1 MSCQITC
8 LAYCWGLSPLLHLLQ
23 GAGINYSLFE
33 FPMLC
38 RNIKYRYQ
46 IDYQTKSQEQTQ
58 TGNNIFRNY
67 IGKAMKLEAVT
78 QEMCQE
84 ERDLV
89 LENPASETRLNRPSK
104 L

>member
-1 MSCQITC
+1 MCGQITC
-8 LAYCWGLSPLLHLLQ
+8 LAYCWDLSPLFHLLQ
-23 GAGINYSLFE
+23 GAGINYSLFK
-33 FPMLC
+33 FTVLW

-46 IDYQTKSQEQTQ
+46 IGYQTGSQEQTK
-58 TGNNIFRNY
+58 TGSNIFRSH
-67 IGKAMKLEAVT
+67 IGKAMKLKAVT